1 VTARGKGRVRLHRMP
16 ICAVLWRSAVMG
28 GDEAMKMGIH
38 STAAAMICLACAVC
52 AGGCDNAG
60 AQIMPSVEESHIG
73 GNVPV
78 AETFDVVLARDLGAY
93 FASRGLTDPQI
104 TYELLRRGPT
114 QSGVA
119 YPKFYLWV
127 SAASG
132 QGDVMAGAVRV
143 AAIDRVRFEITDFVA
158 RADIV
163 KNPDGLASIFPAALL
178 PAIRAKA
185 AGP

>member
-1 VTARGKGRVRLHRMP
+1 
-16 ICAVLWRSAVMG
+16 
-28 GDEAMKMGIH
+28 MKIRTH
-38 STAAAMICLACAVC
+38 STVAAMICLAGAAC
-52 AGGCDNAG
+52 AGACDNAG
-60 AQIMPSVEESHIG
+60 AQIMPSVQQSHIA
-73 GNVPV
+73 GNAPDE
-78 AETFDVVLARDLGAY
+78 ETFDAVLARDLGAY

-104 TYELLRRGPT
+104 SYELLRRGPT

-132 QGDVMAGAVRV
+132 QGNVMTGAMRV
-143 AAIDRVRFEITDFVA
+143 AAIDRIRFEITDFVA
-158 RADIV
+158 QADIL
-163 KNPDGLASIFPAALL
+163 KNPDVLASIFPAALL